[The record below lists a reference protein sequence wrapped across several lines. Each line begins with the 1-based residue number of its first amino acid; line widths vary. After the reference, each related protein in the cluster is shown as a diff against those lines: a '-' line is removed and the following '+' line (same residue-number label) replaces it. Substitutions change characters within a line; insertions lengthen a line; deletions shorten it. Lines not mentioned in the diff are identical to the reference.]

1 MEKQDIE
8 FIKNDTNG
16 IRVKNVEEFFKM
28 FKNFIDCY
36 IPTMIKMGITHNL
49 TKQTLK
55 IFKEFY
61 LILREED
68 RICLEMQKNSKNL
81 DFFDAM
87 DILNTLDLLNE
98 QTYEYYE
105 NLFGGIEDAVSTG
118 DMYRATRSRKN
129 FSTLIE
135 SDEIQSRV
143 KQKRIELTN

>member
-8 FIKNDTNG
+8 FIKNDTNE

-36 IPTMIKMGITHNL
+36 IPTMIKMGINHKL
-49 TKQTLK
+49 TKEAII

-68 RICLEMQKNSKNL
+68 RICLEMQKNSKY
-81 DFFDAM
+81 
-87 DILNTLDLLNE
+87 LDLLNE
-98 QTYEYYE
+98 QSYEYYE

-135 SDEIQSRV
+135 SDEIQNRV